1 MALVKEV
8 KELIGFGISLG
19 ERVAKSLEDGE
30 LTWTDA
36 FQFVGVLGEANKAL
50 QGIGSIPGE
59 LADLSEAEKDE
70 LVAYVEAE
78 FDIENDK
85 VERAIELGFEIAA
98 SLVQF
103 VAEWR
108 AK

>member
-36 FQFVGVLGEANKAL
+36 FQFVGVLG
-50 QGIGSIPGE
+50 S
-59 LADLSEAEKDE
+59 
-70 LVAYVEAE
+70 
-78 FDIENDK
+78 
-85 VERAIELGFEIAA
+85 
-98 SLVQF
+98 
-103 VAEWR
+103 
-108 AK
+108 